1 MTAAYITPFK
11 DHFTWLRMWIQF
23 CQKYIMRSAR
33 SPCQNQGL
41 QQKLHCWPFSHGMVS
56 FKDYMQLLCLSL
68 GLASTWRCFQLDLL
82 YSSILSMVGG
92 GLKPGSNVT
101 AEYILHGFRFN
112 QLWGVF
118 PLKHLNL
125 RVDSVIHANILQL
138 SLNCIMPRARIVYE

>member
-1 MTAAYITPFK
+1 MVSIVYHAGVMLW
-11 DHFTWLRMWIQF
+11 TWQLHTYVHNTIRSLHLNTNVNTVLSEV
-23 CQKYIMRSAR
+23 RSAR

-68 GLASTWRCFQLDLL
+68 RLASTWRCFQPDLL

-92 GLKPGSNVT
+92 DLKPGSNVT
-101 AEYILHGFRFN
+101 AKYILHGFRFN

-118 PLKHLNL
+118 PLKHSNL
-125 RVDSVIHANILQL
+125 RVDSVMHANIL
-138 SLNCIMPRARIVYE
+138 